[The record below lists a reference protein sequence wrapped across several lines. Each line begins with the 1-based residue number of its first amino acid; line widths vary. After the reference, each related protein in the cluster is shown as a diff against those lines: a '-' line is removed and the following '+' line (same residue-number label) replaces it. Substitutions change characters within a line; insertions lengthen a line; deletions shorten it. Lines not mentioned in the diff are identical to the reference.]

1 MRGVL
6 ADWLVQ
12 VHYRF
17 QLQAETLFLC
27 VNIMDRFLS
36 ARVVSLAKLQ
46 LVGVTC
52 LFIAAKVEEIL
63 APSVSHFLMCAESTY
78 TESEILQ
85 AERYILKTLDWN
97 LSYPNPMHFLRRVSK
112 ADNYNVEVRTLAKY
126 FLEIQCVEWRLVAAP
141 PSLMAAASIWLA
153 RVVLGYD
160 YWTSNLAHYSS
171 YPESALIPT
180 ANIILNYCLRPIR
193 HESLY
198 KKYSS
203 KRFMKVSIRTRNWAL
218 ELWPEETQVDL
229 VGDLPKLKAEI
240 RMLRQTAALRRGGAE
255 AEEDA
260 EVAKTLMVAQ

>member
-1 MRGVL
+1 MESQKELAWRMRGVL

-27 VNIMDRFLS
+27 INIMDRFLS

-46 LVGVTC
+46 LVGITC
-52 LFIAAKVEEIL
+52 LFVAAKVEEIL
-63 APSVSHFLMCAESTY
+63 APSVTHFLMCAESTY

-160 YWTSNLAHYSS
+160 YWVWSSISHRWLVGLFLSFKSPNLAHYSS

-203 KRFMKVSIRTRNWAL
+203 KRFMKVSLDLLFGLMKLLMLIRWA
-218 ELWPEETQVDL
+218 
-229 VGDLPKLKAEI
+229 G
-240 RMLRQTAALRRGGAE
+240 
-255 AEEDA
+255 
-260 EVAKTLMVAQ
+260 